1 MKTDLKS
8 RVIGVKKQM
17 ESFHLFFGLNLVQRF
32 FSHTDNLSKTLQ
44 AREMSA
50 YSSKRLG
57 ELKIQLLQ
65 NKRSEHSFNSFYDTV
80 AKKSTECEFIKDP
93 ISPRK

>member
-17 ESFHLFFGLNLVQRF
+17 ESFHLFFGLNLVHRF
-32 FSHTDNLSKTLQ
+32 FLKTLQ
-44 AREMSA
+44 ARGMSA
-50 YSSKRLG
+50 YSSKRLA

>member
-17 ESFHLFFGLNLVQRF
+17 ESFHLFFGLNLVHRF
-32 FSHTDNLSKTLQ
+32 FFKTLQ
-44 AREMSA
+44 ARGMSA
-50 YSSKRLG
+50 YSSKRLA